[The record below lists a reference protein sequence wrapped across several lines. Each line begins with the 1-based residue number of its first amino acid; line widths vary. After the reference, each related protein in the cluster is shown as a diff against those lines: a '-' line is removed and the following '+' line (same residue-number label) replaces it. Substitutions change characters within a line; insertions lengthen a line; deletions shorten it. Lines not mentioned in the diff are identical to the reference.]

1 MNIIIIIII
10 INMSIYVCVLLCF
23 IVLRSLSHGTWFREL
38 PRVASEHRR
47 VPLAPRSS
55 VCRERGLWYTSQLKD
70 VEICGRERDPEP
82 THDLIW
88 FDMIWY
94 QLMSC
99 RHFALS
105 GTISN
110 TRLNQNMNS
119 LVILGS
125 CWALEFRPSCFVLL
139 IVLYTILREPRT
151 QHGHALD
158 WDSYESQKILTPNGV
173 WRLRSMTPLYKSLC
187 IRVYT
192 HVDR

>member
-23 IVLRSLSHGTWFREL
+23 IVYLRSLSHGTWFREL

-99 RHFALS
+99 RHFALA
-105 GTISN
+105 GTISS

-119 LVILGS
+119 LVVAGPWSSGPVASS
-125 CWALEFRPSCFVLL
+125 CWSSYTRSLESQEPSMDMLL
-139 IVLYTILREPRT
+139 IE
-151 QHGHALD
+151 
-158 WDSYESQKILTPNGV
+158 TPMKA
-173 WRLRSMTPLYKSLC
+173 RRS
-187 IRVYT
+187 
-192 HVDR
+192 